1 MCGVQCLAPRKFPLN
16 SYLAILFVLVL
27 SRSLVSDSLRPQRTV
42 APARLLCLLG
52 FSKQG
57 YWSGL
62 PCCPPGGLPN
72 PGIKPV
78 SPALQGDSLPS
89 EPPGKSK
96 NTGVGGLSLL
106 QGIFL
111 TQELNQG
118 LLHWRRILYQLSC
131 QGSPF
136 FSLGLINTHLIEFI
150 FLINGKHLLWNEDSY
165 KSFCYTRI
173 FSKWILLKTGE

>member
-1 MCGVQCLAPRKFPLN
+1 MIVIRLFDKIDVSVQCGIMCGVQCLAPRKFPLN

-27 SRSLVSDSLRPQRTV
+27 SCSLVSDSLRPQRTV

-89 EPPGKSK
+89 EPPGKPYL
-96 NTGVGGLSLL
+96 GC
-106 QGIFL
+106 
-111 TQELNQG
+111 LNNC
-118 LLHWRRILYQLSC
+118 LDHSC
-131 QGSPF
+131 TSH
-136 FSLGLINTHLIEFI
+136 SVSSTSVHLIY
-150 FLINGKHLLWNEDSY
+150 S
-165 KSFCYTRI
+165 S
-173 FSKWILLKTGE
+173 ILNMLC

>member
-1 MCGVQCLAPRKFPLN
+1 MIVIRLSDKIDVSVQCGIMCGVQCLAPRKFPLN

-27 SRSLVSDSLRPQRTV
+27 SRSLVSDSLWPQRTV
-42 APARLLCLLG
+42 APARLLCLQD
-52 FSKQG
+52 S
-57 YWSGL
+57 
-62 PCCPPGGLPN
+62 

-78 SPALQGDSLPS
+78 SPTLEGDSLPS

-96 NTGVGGLSLL
+96 NTRVGGLSLL

-111 TQELNQG
+111 AQELNRG
-118 LLHWRRILYQLSC
+118 LLHWRQILYQLSC